1 MVTLTNVYTEIFKHR
16 KMFSKENLLMLWC
29 FLMIIDLFLEYYL
42 VKMNMMFYI
51 IAGIVYTILIGCIKL
66 ESLKGLRFFRAL
78 TLVCLYITVGMLV
91 IMLIFSLTSGHSFNM
106 MVTELSINVT
116 LMAALSIQY
125 ILIHEHIYSLE
136 LVPAMQIL
144 SFGPARPVEQVAS
157 VSFTPSSAA
166 SLASTTLQ
174 HSPAPSTLSP
184 MHTSITFSNSNFSL

>member
-78 TLVCLYITVGMLV
+78 T
-91 IMLIFSLTSGHSFNM
+91 
-106 MVTELSINVT
+106 
-116 LMAALSIQY
+116 Y